1 MTTPLSN
8 PATSRT
14 PEAEILPLLL
24 ERWSPRSFTDEAL
37 PPGELERMLE
47 AARWAPS
54 ANNAQPWRFLYALR
68 GDAHWDTLAALPNE
82 RNQVWCTRAAALL
95 VVLGDTAS
103 RSHAFD
109 AGCAWGQ
116 LALQAHAMGWATH
129 AMGGFDAQRAREVL
143 HVPDSFAVLTMVA
156 IGRRGALQAL
166 PPELQ
171 ERERPSGRHPVD
183 TRAFNRAFPSQTA
196 G

>member
-1 MTTPLSN
+1 MTHPAPN
-8 PATSRT
+8 PATGRA
-14 PEAEILPLLL
+14 PEAEILPLFV

-37 PPGELERMLE
+37 APGDLERMLE

-68 GDAHWDTLAALPNE
+68 GDAHWAAFAALPNE

-95 VVLGDTAS
+95 VVLADTAS

-129 AMGGFDAQRAREVL
+129 AMGGFDAKRAREVL
-143 HVPDSFAVLTMVA
+143 YVPDSFAVLSMVA
-156 IGRRGALQAL
+156 IGRRGVLQAL

-171 ERERPSGRHPVD
+171 ERERPSGRQPLA
-183 TRAFNRAFPSQTA
+183 TRAFHGGFPA
-196 G
+196 PIAA